1 MYLVAT
7 DIEHFD
13 PIGLMFQT
21 GYLTIQ
27 AKKNLDFG
35 VMYELSYPN
44 YEVRLAFSRSLLA
57 NYTKNV
63 PSFISSFA
71 LALRKTLL
79 NLEWSEFFEGV
90 NKVFAEVPYEI
101 FSRQEIF
108 MHSLVHLMVQSTG
121 LRTQSQVQTSI
132 GRIDMLVETLK
143 HQIIFEFKITGT
155 PQNALE
161 QINEKRYA
169 DMLNKP
175 VIKIGVVFNLENKCI
190 DDWQVEPAT
199 LV

>member
-1 MYLVAT
+1 M
-7 DIEHFD
+7 
-13 PIGLMFQT
+13 
-21 GYLTIQ
+21 
-27 AKKNLDFG
+27 
-35 VMYELSYPN
+35 
-44 YEVRLAFSRSLLA
+44 
-57 NYTKNV
+57 
-63 PSFISSFA
+63 
-71 LALRKTLL
+71 
-79 NLEWSEFFEGV
+79 